1 MVRATTMSAMLTM
14 LATSADV
21 LFDKGC
27 AVALLFILIYGVAL
41 LQSRLRMALLQS
53 RLIKAAGRWTQHSAS
68 AMQLNNSKN
77 ISRTCTSAA
86 ELFYLRH
93 TRSCAATACGNK
105 GGGTSHSIPLQMSG
119 ADFIGR
125 LLQSICQQV
134 CLTIILHWGRVL
146 LALAR
151 LLQSI
156 REMVELSMAPLAMI
170 PYTPLELAACAHVTT
185 ACMHWDLFTY
195 FCESNHC
202 WINARTDPSAQE
214 IATAAL
220 VLVILSLSAIDW
232 HVPRWLPRPQFLCS
246 ALTAV

>member
-1 MVRATTMSAMLTM
+1 MSAMLTM

-27 AVALLFILIYGVAL
+27 AVALLFILVYGVAL
-41 LQSRLRMALLQS
+41 LQSRLRVALLQS

-105 GGGTSHSIPLQMSG
+105 GGGTSHSFPLQMSG
-119 ADFIGR
+119 DDFIAR

-134 CLTIILHWGRVL
+134 
-146 LALAR
+146 
-151 LLQSI
+151 
-156 REMVELSMAPLAMI
+156 
-170 PYTPLELAACAHVTT
+170 
-185 ACMHWDLFTY
+185 
-195 FCESNHC
+195 
-202 WINARTDPSAQE
+202 
-214 IATAAL
+214 
-220 VLVILSLSAIDW
+220 
-232 HVPRWLPRPQFLCS
+232 
-246 ALTAV
+246 

>member
-68 AMQLNNSKN
+68 AIQLNNSKN

-125 LLQSICQQV
+125 LLPVPKAVARVPKPV
-134 CLTIILHWGRVL
+134 CLSLKSRFCRRQAVATVPKPVARVPNPTSIPPLKRGIQDFPSSGR
-146 LALAR
+146 R
-151 LLQSI
+151 QS
-156 REMVELSMAPLAMI
+156 S
-170 PYTPLELAACAHVTT
+170 
-185 ACMHWDLFTY
+185 
-195 FCESNHC
+195 
-202 WINARTDPSAQE
+202 
-214 IATAAL
+214 
-220 VLVILSLSAIDW
+220 
-232 HVPRWLPRPQFLCS
+232 
-246 ALTAV
+246 